1 MSLWLIVQSEPQFYY
16 HHYPYQYHPVRP
28 VHYPNPNIQY
38 VPAES
43 RSSQDVNVSELK
55 PMSKLITLSPYFY
68 R

>member
-1 MSLWLIVQSEPQFYY
+1 MAVKSEPQFYY
-16 HHYPYQYHPVRP
+16 NYPYQYYP

-43 RSSQDVNVSELK
+43 RTSQDVNVSELK

-68 R
+68 K